1 MKRAG
6 LLCCALAVA
15 GMMAMPAHGAEYLS
29 PDTVP
34 LTAKEKRVLDL
45 VRQWSGTRKGGAR
58 SSFMQGGQLVY
69 VHGADGGI
77 PVVIA
82 APLQVVDV
90 ELEPGEMVNEIVVG
104 DSARWQVESGTAGAS
119 THLFIKPVDVGLE
132 SSAVV
137 TTDRRVYHLRLVSRK
152 NDFTPYIGF
161 VYADDLRRQVAANQA
176 QQQRQQKWKSTADQS
191 GAVTDLSKL
200 NFEYDVSGSA
210 AWKPERV
217 YDDGRKMYIQLPS
230 STGSGEMPA
239 LLVKKGQKD
248 VLVNYRVKGLTMEVD
263 GLFPHLA
270 LVVGVGNAQELVEIR
285 KGGTMPG
292 HFSSTATDDEKDLP
306 WRFNR

>member
-1 MKRAG
+1 
-6 LLCCALAVA
+6 
-15 GMMAMPAHGAEYLS
+15 MPAHGAEYLS

-45 VRQWSGTRKGGAR
+45 VRQWSGKGKSG
-58 SSFMQGGQLVY
+58 STTSFMQGGQLVY

-90 ELEPGEMVNEIVVG
+90 ELEPREMVNEIVVG
-104 DSARWQVESGTAGAS
+104 DSARWQVESGSAGAS
-119 THLFIKPVDVGLE
+119 THLFIKPIDVGLE

-152 NDFTPYIGF
+152 NDYTPYVGF

-176 QQQRQQKWKSTADQS
+176 QQQRQQKWKSTEDQG
-191 GAVTDLSKL
+191 GATTDLSKL
-200 NFEYDVSGSA
+200 NFAYDVSGSA
-210 AWKPERV
+210 PWKPERV

-248 VLVNYRVKGLTMEVD
+248 VLVNYRVKGLTIEVD

-270 LVVGVGNAQELVEIR
+270 LVVGVGRSQELVEIR
-285 KGGTMPG
+285 KGGSMPG
-292 HFSSTATDDEKDLP
+292 YFSASNNDAQS
-306 WRFNR
+306 WRSER

>member
-1 MKRAG
+1 
-6 LLCCALAVA
+6 
-15 GMMAMPAHGAEYLS
+15 MPAHGAEYLS

-45 VRQWSGTRKGGAR
+45 VRQWSGKGKSG
-58 SSFMQGGQLVY
+58 STTSFMQGGQLVY

-104 DSARWQVESGTAGAS
+104 DSARWQVESGSAGAS
-119 THLFIKPVDVGLE
+119 THLFIKPIDVGLE

-152 NDFTPYIGF
+152 NDYTPYVGF

-176 QQQRQQKWKSTADQS
+176 QQQRQQKWKSTEDQG
-191 GAVTDLSKL
+191 GATTDLSKL
-200 NFEYDVSGSA
+200 NFAYDVSGSA
-210 AWKPERV
+210 PWKPERV

-248 VLVNYRVKGLTMEVD
+248 VLVNYRVKGLTIEVD

-270 LVVGVGNAQELVEIR
+270 LVVGVGRSQELVEIR
-285 KGGTMPG
+285 KGGSMPG
-292 HFSSTATDDEKDLP
+292 YFSASNNDAQS
-306 WRFNR
+306 WRSER

>member
-1 MKRAG
+1 
-6 LLCCALAVA
+6 
-15 GMMAMPAHGAEYLS
+15 MPAHGAEYLS

-45 VRQWSGTRKGGAR
+45 VRQWSGKGKSG
-58 SSFMQGGQLVY
+58 STTSFMQGGQLVY

-104 DSARWQVESGTAGAS
+104 DSARWQVESGSAGAS
-119 THLFIKPVDVGLE
+119 THLFIKPIDVGLE

-152 NDFTPYIGF
+152 NDYTPYVGF

-176 QQQRQQKWKSTADQS
+176 QQQRQQKWKSTEDQS
-191 GAVTDLSKL
+191 GATTDLSKL
-200 NFEYDVSGSA
+200 NFAYDVSGSA
-210 AWKPERV
+210 PWKPERV

-270 LVVGVGNAQELVEIR
+270 LVVGVGRSQELVEIR
-285 KGGTMPG
+285 KGGSMPG
-292 HFSSTATDDEKDLP
+292 YFSASNNDAQS
-306 WRFNR
+306 WRSER

>member
-1 MKRAG
+1 
-6 LLCCALAVA
+6 
-15 GMMAMPAHGAEYLS
+15 MPAHGAEYLS

-45 VRQWSGTRKGGAR
+45 VRQWSGKGKSGNTT
-58 SSFMQGGQLVY
+58 SFMQGGQLVY

-104 DSARWQVESGTAGAS
+104 DSARWQVESGSAGAS
-119 THLFIKPVDVGLE
+119 THLFIKPIDVGLE

-152 NDFTPYIGF
+152 NDYTPYVGF

-176 QQQRQQKWKSTADQS
+176 QQQRQQKWKSTEDQG
-191 GAVTDLSKL
+191 GATTDLSKL
-200 NFEYDVSGSA
+200 NFAYDVSGSA
-210 AWKPERV
+210 PWKPERV

-270 LVVGVGNAQELVEIR
+270 LVVGVGRSQELVEIR
-285 KGGTMPG
+285 KGGSMPG
-292 HFSSTATDDEKDLP
+292 YFSASNNDAQS
-306 WRFNR
+306 WRSER

>member
-1 MKRAG
+1 M
-6 LLCCALAVA
+6 CCALAVA

-45 VRQWSGTRKGGAR
+45 VRQWSGAGKDGAR

-270 LVVGVGNAQELVEIR
+270 LVVGVGNAQELVEIC

>member
-45 VRQWSGTRKGGAR
+45 VRQWSGAGKDGAR

-104 DSARWQVESGTAGAS
+104 DSARWQVESGSAGAS
-119 THLFIKPVDVGLE
+119 THLFIKPIDVGLE

-152 NDFTPYIGF
+152 AKAGSRLRLAPAVPIGP
-161 VYADDLRRQVAANQA
+161 RRFRASCA
-176 QQQRQQKWKSTADQS
+176 RRSW
-191 GAVTDLSKL
+191 
-200 NFEYDVSGSA
+200 
-210 AWKPERV
+210 
-217 YDDGRKMYIQLPS
+217 
-230 STGSGEMPA
+230 
-239 LLVKKGQKD
+239 
-248 VLVNYRVKGLTMEVD
+248 
-263 GLFPHLA
+263 
-270 LVVGVGNAQELVEIR
+270 IR
-285 KGGTMPG
+285 C
-292 HFSSTATDDEKDLP
+292 
-306 WRFNR
+306 RRRCRCC

>member
-1 MKRAG
+1 
-6 LLCCALAVA
+6 
-15 GMMAMPAHGAEYLS
+15 MPAHGAEYLS

-45 VRQWSGTRKGGAR
+45 VRQWSGTGKGGAR

-161 VYADDLRRQVAANQA
+161 VYADDLIRQVAANQA

>member
-1 MKRAG
+1 
-6 LLCCALAVA
+6 
-15 GMMAMPAHGAEYLS
+15 MPAHGAEYLS

-45 VRQWSGTRKGGAR
+45 VRQWSGKGKSG
-58 SSFMQGGQLVY
+58 STTSFMQGGQLVY

-104 DSARWQVESGTAGAS
+104 DSARWQVESGSAGAS
-119 THLFIKPVDVGLE
+119 THLFIKPIDVGLE

-152 NDFTPYIGF
+152 NDYTPYVGF

-176 QQQRQQKWKSTADQS
+176 QQQRQQKWKSTEDQS
-191 GAVTDLSKL
+191 GATTDLSKL
-200 NFEYDVSGSA
+200 NFAYDVSGSA
-210 AWKPERV
+210 PWKPERV

-248 VLVNYRVKGLTMEVD
+248 VLVNYRVKGLTIEVD

-270 LVVGVGNAQELVEIR
+270 LVVGVGRSQELVEIR
-285 KGGTMPG
+285 KGGSMPG
-292 HFSSTATDDEKDLP
+292 YFSASNNDAQS
-306 WRFNR
+306 WRSER

>member
-1 MKRAG
+1 
-6 LLCCALAVA
+6 
-15 GMMAMPAHGAEYLS
+15 MPAHGAEYLS

-34 LTAKEKRVLDL
+34 LSAKEKRVLDL
-45 VRQWSGTRKGGAR
+45 VRQWSGKGKSGNTT
-58 SSFMQGGQLVY
+58 SFMQGGQLVY

-104 DSARWQVESGTAGAS
+104 DSARWQVESGSAGAS
-119 THLFIKPVDVGLE
+119 THLFIKPIDVGLE

-152 NDFTPYIGF
+152 NDYTPYVGF

-176 QQQRQQKWKSTADQS
+176 QQQRQQKWKSTEDQG
-191 GAVTDLSKL
+191 GATTDLSKL
-200 NFEYDVSGSA
+200 NFAYDVSGSA
-210 AWKPERV
+210 PWKPERV

-270 LVVGVGNAQELVEIR
+270 LVVGVGRSQELVEIR
-285 KGGTMPG
+285 KGGSMPG
-292 HFSSTATDDEKDLP
+292 YFSASNNDAQS
-306 WRFNR
+306 WRSER

>member
-1 MKRAG
+1 
-6 LLCCALAVA
+6 
-15 GMMAMPAHGAEYLS
+15 MPAHGAEYLS

-34 LTAKEKRVLDL
+34 LKKKKKRVLDL
-45 VRQWSGTRKGGAR
+45 VRQWSGKGKSGNTT
-58 SSFMQGGQLVY
+58 SFIQGGQLVY

-104 DSARWQVESGTAGAS
+104 DSARWQVESGSAGAS
-119 THLFIKPVDVGLE
+119 THLFIKPIDVGLE

-152 NDFTPYIGF
+152 NDYTPYVGF

-176 QQQRQQKWKSTADQS
+176 QQHRQQKWKSTEDQS
-191 GAVTDLSKL
+191 GATTDLSKL
-200 NFEYDVSGSA
+200 NFAYDVSGSA
-210 AWKPERV
+210 PWKPERV
-217 YDDGRKMYIQLPS
+217 YDDGRKMYVQLPS

-270 LVVGVGNAQELVEIR
+270 LVVGVGRSQELVEIR
-285 KGGTMPG
+285 KGGSMPG
-292 HFSSTATDDEKDLP
+292 YFSAADNDDQS
-306 WRFNR
+306 WRSER

>member
-1 MKRAG
+1 
-6 LLCCALAVA
+6 
-15 GMMAMPAHGAEYLS
+15 MPAHGAEYLP

-45 VRQWSGTRKGGAR
+45 VRQWSGKGKSGNTT
-58 SSFMQGGQLVY
+58 SFMQGGQLVY

-104 DSARWQVESGTAGAS
+104 DSARWQVESGSAGAS
-119 THLFIKPVDVGLE
+119 THLFIKPIDVGLE

-152 NDFTPYIGF
+152 NDYTPYVGF

-176 QQQRQQKWKSTADQS
+176 QQQRQQKWKSTEDQS
-191 GAVTDLSKL
+191 GATTDLSKL
-200 NFEYDVSGSA
+200 NFAYDVSGSA
-210 AWKPERV
+210 PWKPERV

-270 LVVGVGNAQELVEIR
+270 LVVGVGRSQELVEIR
-285 KGGTMPG
+285 KGGSMPG
-292 HFSSTATDDEKDLP
+292 YFSASNNDAQS
-306 WRFNR
+306 WRSER

>member
-1 MKRAG
+1 
-6 LLCCALAVA
+6 
-15 GMMAMPAHGAEYLS
+15 MPAHGAEYLS

-45 VRQWSGTRKGGAR
+45 VRQWSGKGKSGNTT
-58 SSFMQGGQLVY
+58 SFMQGGQLVY

-104 DSARWQVESGTAGAS
+104 DSARWQVESGSAGAS
-119 THLFIKPVDVGLE
+119 THLFIKPIDVGLE

-152 NDFTPYIGF
+152 NDYTPYVGF

-176 QQQRQQKWKSTADQS
+176 QQQRQQKWKSTEDQS
-191 GAVTDLSKL
+191 GATTDLSKL
-200 NFEYDVSGSA
+200 NFAYDVSGSA
-210 AWKPERV
+210 PWKPERV

-270 LVVGVGNAQELVEIR
+270 LVVGVGRSQELVEIR
-285 KGGTMPG
+285 KGGSMPG
-292 HFSSTATDDEKDLP
+292 YFSASNNDAQS
-306 WRFNR
+306 WRSER

>member
-1 MKRAG
+1 M
-6 LLCCALAVA
+6 CCALAVA

-45 VRQWSGTRKGGAR
+45 VRQWSGKGKSG
-58 SSFMQGGQLVY
+58 STTSFMQGGQLVY

-104 DSARWQVESGTAGAS
+104 DSARWQVESGSAGAS
-119 THLFIKPVDVGLE
+119 THLFIKPIDVGLE

-152 NDFTPYIGF
+152 NDYTPYVGF

-176 QQQRQQKWKSTADQS
+176 QQQRQQKWKSTEDQS
-191 GAVTDLSKL
+191 GATTDLSKL
-200 NFEYDVSGSA
+200 NFAYDVSGSA
-210 AWKPERV
+210 PWKPERV

-270 LVVGVGNAQELVEIR
+270 LVVGVGRSQELVEIR
-285 KGGTMPG
+285 KGGSMPG
-292 HFSSTATDDEKDLP
+292 YFSASNNDAQS
-306 WRFNR
+306 WRSER

>member
-1 MKRAG
+1 
-6 LLCCALAVA
+6 
-15 GMMAMPAHGAEYLS
+15 MPAHGAEYLS

-45 VRQWSGTRKGGAR
+45 VRQWSGKGKSG
-58 SSFMQGGQLVY
+58 STTSFMQGGQLVY

-104 DSARWQVESGTAGAS
+104 DSARWQVESGSAGAS
-119 THLFIKPVDVGLE
+119 THLFIKPIDVGLE
-132 SSAVV
+132 SSAGV
-137 TTDRRVYHLRLVSRK
+137 TPDRRVYHLRLVSRK
-152 NDFTPYIGF
+152 NDYTPYVGF

-176 QQQRQQKWKSTADQS
+176 QQQRQQKWKSTEDQS
-191 GAVTDLSKL
+191 GATTDLSKL
-200 NFEYDVSGSA
+200 NFAYDVSGSA
-210 AWKPERV
+210 PWKPERV

-248 VLVNYRVKGLTMEVD
+248 VLVNYRVKGLTIEVD

-270 LVVGVGNAQELVEIR
+270 LVVGVGRSQELVEIR
-285 KGGTMPG
+285 KGGSMPG
-292 HFSSTATDDEKDLP
+292 YFSASNNDAQS
-306 WRFNR
+306 WRSER

>member
-1 MKRAG
+1 M
-6 LLCCALAVA
+6 CCALAVA

-45 VRQWSGTRKGGAR
+45 VRQWSGTGKGGAR

-270 LVVGVGNAQELVEIR
+270 LVVGVGNAQELVEIC

>member
-1 MKRAG
+1 
-6 LLCCALAVA
+6 
-15 GMMAMPAHGAEYLS
+15 MPAHGAEYLS

-45 VRQWSGTRKGGAR
+45 VRQWSGKGKSG
-58 SSFMQGGQLVY
+58 STTSFMQGGQLVY

-104 DSARWQVESGTAGAS
+104 DSARWQVESGSAGAS
-119 THLFIKPVDVGLE
+119 THLFIKPIDVGLE

-152 NDFTPYIGF
+152 NDYTPYVGF

-176 QQQRQQKWKSTADQS
+176 QQQRQQKWKSTEDQG
-191 GAVTDLSKL
+191 GATTDLSKL
-200 NFEYDVSGSA
+200 NFAYDVSGSA
-210 AWKPERV
+210 PWKPERV

-270 LVVGVGNAQELVEIR
+270 LVVGVGRSQELVEIR
-285 KGGTMPG
+285 KGGSMPG
-292 HFSSTATDDEKDLP
+292 YFSASNNDAQS
-306 WRFNR
+306 WRSER